1 MFFSIWTVKHSNS
14 FISPHTL
21 HDKVLISVAASAP
34 AITGEIG
41 MIGRNGAVHNGCFY
55 NARTGGTLN
64 NQGEPDNV
72 DGFDASRSSSI
83 YGASNTIRPISRR
96 ARFMIR
102 F

>member
-1 MFFSIWTVKHSNS
+1 ME
-14 FISPHTL
+14 
-21 HDKVLISVAASAP
+21 ASAP
-34 AITGEIG
+34 AITGQIG
-41 MIGRNGAVHNGCFY
+41 VIGRTGGVHNGCFY
-55 NARTGGTLN
+55 NVKTGGALY

>member
-1 MFFSIWTVKHSNS
+1 M
-14 FISPHTL
+14 
-21 HDKVLISVAASAP
+21 AASAP
-34 AITGEIG
+34 AITGQIG
-41 MIGRNGAVHNGCFY
+41 MIGRTGGVHNGCFY
-55 NARTGGTLN
+55 NVKTGGALS

-96 ARFMIR
+96 ARFIIR